1 MPPSYSL
8 GPWHPERV
16 DPYREYQDYVVA
28 SRLLL
33 ALGHSRE
40 VLSLGQ
46 YARLRL
52 RRMELARQGRLS
64 QLESLDE
71 RLRYGFWSNPLRL
84 REFLRRTAHAPY
96 WASPLAF
103 EALLFPEEQA
113 RLAYPGQAGEYY
125 LGWLRLPHLLL
136 DPLAF
141 EEALRE
147 QEARAEALPLF
158 LNAFH
163 RVPGP

>member
-1 MPPSYSL
+1 M
-8 GPWHPERV
+8 

-33 ALGHSRE
+33 ALGLSRE

-52 RRMELARQGRLS
+52 RRRELVRQGRLS

-84 REFLRRTAHAPY
+84 KEFLKRTAHAPF

-125 LGWLRLPHLLL
+125 LGWLRLPHLLME
-136 DPLAF
+136 PLAF

-163 RVPGP
+163 QVPGP

>member
-1 MPPSYSL
+1 M
-8 GPWHPERV
+8 

-28 SRLLL
+28 SRLLV
-33 ALGHSRE
+33 ALGLSRE
-40 VLSLGQ
+40 VLSLAQ

-52 RRMELARQGRLS
+52 KRMELVQKGWFGR
-64 QLESLDE
+64 LESLDE
-71 RLRYGFWSNPLRL
+71 RLRYGFFSNPLKL
-84 REFLRRTAHAPY
+84 KEFLKRTAHAPF

-113 RLAYPGQAGEYY
+113 RLTYPGQAGEYY
-125 LGWLRLPHLLL
+125 LGWLRLPHLLR

-147 QEARAEALPLF
+147 QEARAQALLLF

>member
-1 MPPSYSL
+1 M
-8 GPWHPERV
+8 

-33 ALGHSRE
+33 TLGHSRE

-52 RRMELARQGRLS
+52 RRMELARQGRLP

-141 EEALRE
+141 EEALRK

-158 LNAFH
+158 LNAFY

>member
-1 MPPSYSL
+1 
-8 GPWHPERV
+8 
-16 DPYREYQDYVVA
+16 
-28 SRLLL
+28 
-33 ALGHSRE
+33 
-40 VLSLGQ
+40 
-46 YARLRL
+46 
-52 RRMELARQGRLS
+52 MELARQGHLS

-125 LGWLRLPHLLL
+125 LGWLWLPHLLL